1 MIKKALFSAIII
13 MSFVAM
19 GVSTGAADT
28 KRDMGGWEKDSAY
41 NKLYDYTEMDSF
53 KGWVV
58 KIKEVTPMP
67 DMSPG
72 VAVEVSE
79 TKDLKSEPIV
89 VHLCPK
95 WFADGKTLG
104 VRRGDRVKV
113 KGVWAEID
121 GEDVFMASKIKKGDY
136 YEFKCRLTK
145 DGTPFWT
152 MSPEQLEKERA
163 ASQATLNKRQ

>member
-1 MIKKALFSAIII
+1 MIKKCFVTAVLTLSFIAL
-13 MSFVAM
+13 
-19 GVSTGAADT
+19 GWHVSMADQ
-28 KRDMGGWEKDSAY
+28 KRDMSGWEKDSAY
-41 NKLYDYTEMDSF
+41 NKLYDYAEMDSF

-58 KIKEVTPMP
+58 KIKEVVPMP
-67 DMSPG
+67 GMSPG

-89 VHLCPK
+89 VHLCPT

-104 VRRGDRVKV
+104 VKRGDRVKV
-113 KGVWAEID
+113 KGVWTEID
-121 GEDVFMASKIKKGDY
+121 GEDVFMASKMKKGDY
-136 YEFKCRLTK
+136 YEFKCRLSK

-163 ASQATLNKRQ
+163 ASQASLKK